1 MALSG
6 DPLLPGDAD
15 GLPAPPDVPPDV
27 PADAPLSLG
36 AGLGLELE
44 LGLDPTSAH
53 EASSTIGLPGSAL
66 PPTPDRS
73 EKKCGQ
79 GIRGVVQ
86 ITLDPA
92 TR

>member
-1 MALSG
+1 VALPG
-6 DPLLPGDAD
+6 DPLPPGEAG
-15 GLPAPPDVPPDV
+15 GLPAPPD
-27 PADAPLSLG
+27 APLALG
-36 AGLGLELE
+36 AGLGLE

-53 EASSTIGLPGSAL
+53 EASSTIALPGSAL

-73 EKKCGQ
+73 VKKCGQ

>member
-6 DPLLPGDAD
+6 DPLPSAGPV
-15 GLPAPPDVPPDV
+15 GLPAPPGG
-27 PADAPLSLG
+27 PLALAVGPGLEAELG
-36 AGLGLELE
+36 FGLGL
-44 LGLDPTSAH
+44 GPTSVH
-53 EASSTIGLPGSAL
+53 EVSSTIALPGSAL

-73 EKKCGQ
+73 VKRCGQ

>member
-6 DPLLPGDAD
+6 DPLPPGEAG
-15 GLPAPPDVPPDV
+15 GLPAPPDVP
-27 PADAPLSLG
+27 LGLG
-36 AGLGLELE
+36 AGLELG

-53 EASSTIGLPGSAL
+53 EASSTTGLPGSAL

-73 EKKCGQ
+73 VKKCGQ

>member
-1 MALSG
+1 VALSG
-6 DPLLPGDAD
+6 DPLPPGEAG
-15 GLPAPPDVPPDV
+15 GLPAPPDVPPGT
-27 PADAPLSLG
+27 PLALG
-36 AGLGLELE
+36 AVLGLEPE

-53 EASSTIGLPGSAL
+53 EASSTIALPGSAL

-73 EKKCGQ
+73 VKKCGQ

-92 TR
+92 TW

>member
-1 MALSG
+1 MALPG
-6 DPLLPGDAD
+6 DPLPPGEAG
-15 GLPAPPDVPPDV
+15 GLPAPPDGPP
-27 PADAPLSLG
+27 DAPLAPGAG
-36 AGLGLELE
+36 AGLELG

-53 EASSTIGLPGSAL
+53 EVSSTIALPGSAL

-73 EKKCGQ
+73 VKKCGQ

>member
-6 DPLLPGDAD
+6 DPLPPGEAG
-15 GLPAPPDVPPDV
+15 GLPAPPG
-27 PADAPLSLG
+27 APLVLG
-36 AGLGLELE
+36 AGAGPGLE
-44 LGLDPTSAH
+44 LDPTSVH
-53 EASSTIGLPGSAL
+53 EVSSTTVLAGSAL

-73 EKKCGQ
+73 VKRCGQ

-92 TR
+92 TW

>member
-6 DPLLPGDAD
+6 DPLPPGEAG
-15 GLPAPPDVPPDV
+15 GLPAPPDVPPD
-27 PADAPLSLG
+27 APLALG

-73 EKKCGQ
+73 VKRCGQ
-79 GIRGVVQ
+79 GILGVVQ

>member
-1 MALSG
+1 VALSG
-6 DPLLPGDAD
+6 DPLLGDPLPPAGAG
-15 GLPAPPDVPPDV
+15 GLPAPPDD
-27 PADAPLSLG
+27 PLALAVG
-36 AGLGLELE
+36 LE
-44 LGLDPTSAH
+44 LGLGLGPTSVH
-53 EASSTIGLPGSAL
+53 EVSSTIALPGSAL

-73 EKKCGQ
+73 VKRCGQ